1 MLTTPE
7 EEVAACTLLR
17 DHVAD
22 VYAPEDML
30 DRVQAGARERRTV
43 RRTGYAVAAVAAV
56 AVAGCAATFVPMG
69 LSGPAAG
76 SRPSVGASVRVVA
89 GQNACPARPAGYVDP
104 GAKPVGTVPG
114 YTHVLVP
121 GKPVAA
127 FSCPFYG
134 GVHAGVP
141 LSATQLADAVSVLD
155 APAPSTDEII
165 NGMCQSGLPKN
176 GSLYL
181 VFEYANGARLTVTA
195 FGLKPCGAT
204 TTTDVAWTASNTAA
218 DGHTT
223 THSQA
228 ETLEALAALR

>member
-7 EEVAACTLLR
+7 EEVAVCRLLR

-22 VYAPEDML
+22 VHAPEDML
-30 DRVQAGARERRTV
+30 DRVQAGARGRRTV
-43 RRTGYAVAAVAAV
+43 RRTGYAVAAVA
-56 AVAGCAATFVPMG
+56 VAGCAAAFVPMG
-69 LSGPAAG
+69 LSGPAMG
-76 SRPSVGASVRVVA
+76 SRPSVGASVSVVT
-89 GQNACPARPAGYVDP
+89 GQNVCPARPVGSLSL

-114 YTHVLVP
+114 YTHTLVP

-134 GVHAGVP
+134 GVHAGVS

-155 APAPSTDEII
+155 ATAPNTDEII

-195 FGLKPCGAT
+195 FGLRPCGAT

-223 THSQA
+223 TPSQA